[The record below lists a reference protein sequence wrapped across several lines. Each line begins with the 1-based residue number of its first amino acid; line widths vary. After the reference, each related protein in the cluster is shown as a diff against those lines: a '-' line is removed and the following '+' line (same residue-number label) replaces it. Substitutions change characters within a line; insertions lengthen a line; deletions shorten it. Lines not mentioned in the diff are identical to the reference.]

1 MSQRTRS
8 FAVYSVTFAAAAVA
22 SVVACSA
29 PSGSAPPGPGNGSA
43 GISSSSAGTFN
54 PGTGGAGNSFAG
66 NSFGGSNPGGGG
78 TPVVGGGG
86 INSGTGGTI
95 SGTGGVS
102 TGQGGSGGVVGTG
115 GAPIVCAPGQNR
127 CDCHT
132 SVGLAINQWIDTFE
146 DGTLF
151 IQQIDERAGEWFGL
165 PAMKAGPFVVEATSG
180 GAPNSTKALHMSG
193 TALNMSGPNNTAL
206 WATYGVPLGICYD
219 ASAFDGISFW
229 LKGNSTGKNDT
240 IKVSLPTPPTT
251 EKQAGGSCPD
261 GDAGCYN
268 HFSVLLTLAPT
279 WTQYSLK
286 WAQFAQANWGPTAVK
301 GVAPAGFVFQK
312 QILAL
317 DFAPNDDAKA
327 YDFSVDDIQLGA
339 GAVTGHAGDLVTK
352 AQFEG
357 FFPGHNAVYTY
368 EGFVEAAKQ
377 WPLFCGEGDADTRK
391 RELAAFFAHMVQ
403 ETAGLK
409 YTDEISPP
417 SNYCDANRPEFP
429 CGGRS
434 YHGRGPLQ
442 LSWNYNYGTAGQAL
456 GLSLLTNPELVVAS
470 SVNSFNAAL
479 WWWMTRQPL
488 SSAHSTIVSGKG
500 FGQTIQLINGPLE
513 CGGKSPAAVANRVN
527 AFKNFCGQLGI
538 ATGGNESC

>member
-8 FAVYSVTFAAAAVA
+8 FAVYSVTLLATAVGSIA
-22 SVVACSA
+22 ACSA
-29 PSGSAPPGPGNGSA
+29 PSGSAPAGPGNGA
-43 GISSSSAGTFN
+43 GGPSSSTGGTYN
-54 PGTGGAGNSFAG
+54 PGTGGAGSAFAG
-66 NSFGGSNPGGGG
+66 ASFGGSVPGAGG
-78 TPVVGGGG
+78 TSVVGGGG

-95 SGTGGVS
+95 TGTGGMSV
-102 TGQGGSGGVVGTG
+102 GQGGTGGVVGTG
-115 GAPIVCAPGQNR
+115 GAPIVCAPEQNR

-132 SVGLAINQWIDTFE
+132 SIGLAVNQWIDTFE

-165 PAMKAGPFVVEATSG
+165 PAMKAGPMVIEANTG
-180 GAPNSTKALHMSG
+180 GAPGSTKDLHMTG
-193 TALNMSGPNNTAL
+193 PALKAQSV

-229 LKGNSTGKNDT
+229 LKGNSAGGQNDT

-251 EKQAGGSCPD
+251 EKVAGGSCPD
-261 GDAGCYN
+261 GDVGCYN
-268 HFSVLLTLAPT
+268 HFSVLLTLTPI

-286 WAQFAQANWGPTAVK
+286 WAQFAQADWGPTGVK
-301 GVAPAGFVFQK
+301 GVAPAGYVFQK
-312 QILAL
+312 QILGL
-317 DFAPNDDAKA
+317 DFAPNDNAKA
-327 YDFSVDDIQLGA
+327 YDFAVDDIQLGA

-368 EGFVEAAKQ
+368 EGFVAAAKQ
-377 WPLFCGEGDADTRK
+377 WPLFCGEGDPDTRK

-409 YTDEISPP
+409 YTDEINPP

-429 CGGRS
+429 CAGRS

-488 SSAHSTIVSGKG
+488 NSAHSTIVSGKG

-527 AFKNFCGQLGI
+527 AFTNFCGQLGVT
-538 ATGGNESC
+538 TGGNESC

>member
-1 MSQRTRS
+1 MTHRTRKL
-8 FAVYSVTFAAAAVA
+8 AVYSATFGAALAAG
-22 SVVACSA
+22 VVACSA
-29 PSGSAPPGPGNGSA
+29 PSGSTPSGSNTA
-43 GISSSSAGTFN
+43 GAAGVIN
-54 PGTGGAGNSFAG
+54 GTGGNGMGVAGGLNATGGNSSFAG
-66 NSFGGSNPGGGG
+66 SAPG
-78 TPVVGGGG
+78 VGGGVV
-86 INSGTGGTI
+86 GTGGTP
-95 SGTGGVS
+95 SGTGGVPG
-102 TGQGGSGGVVGTG
+102 TGGVASGGTSAVGGSG

-132 SVGLAINQWIDTFE
+132 SVGLAVNQWIDTFE

-151 IQQIDERAGEWFGL
+151 IQQIDERAGQWFGL
-165 PAMKAGPFVVEATSG
+165 PAMKAGPMAIEPVTG
-180 GAPNSTKALHMSG
+180 GAPGSTKALHMTGS
-193 TALNMSGPNNTAL
+193 ALLPL

-219 ASAFDGISFW
+219 ASAFDGVSFW
-229 LKGNSTGKNDT
+229 IKGDSAGKNDT

-251 EKQAGGSCPD
+251 EISAGGSCPN

-268 HFSVLLTLAPT
+268 HFASLNVLSTT
-279 WTQYSLK
+279 WTHVALK
-286 WAQFAQANWGPTAVK
+286 WNQFTQANWGPTGVK
-301 GVAPAGFVFQK
+301 GVAPPGFVFQK
-312 QILAL
+312 QILAI
-317 DFAPNDDAKA
+317 DFAPNDNTKA
-327 YDFSVDDIQLGA
+327 YDFSIDDVQLGA
-339 GAVTGHAGDLVTK
+339 GAVTGKAGDLVTK
-352 AQFEG
+352 AQFES

-377 WPLFCGEGDADTRK
+377 WPLFCGEGEVDARK

-409 YTDEISPP
+409 YTDEIAPT

-456 GLSLLTNPELVVAS
+456 GLSLLTQPELVVAS
-470 SVNSFNAAL
+470 SVNAFNAAL

-488 SSAHSTIVSGKG
+488 DSAHSRIVSGKG
-500 FGQTIQLINGPLE
+500 FGSTIQLINGPLE
-513 CGGKSPAAVANRVN
+513 CGGKSAAAVANRVN
-527 AFKNFCGQLGI
+527 AFKNFCGTFGV